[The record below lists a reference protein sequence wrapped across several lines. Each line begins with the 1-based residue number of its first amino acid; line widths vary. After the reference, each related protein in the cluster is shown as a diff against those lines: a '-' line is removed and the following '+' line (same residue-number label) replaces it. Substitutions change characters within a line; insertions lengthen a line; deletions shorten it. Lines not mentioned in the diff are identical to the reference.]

1 MQLEAY
7 SVIIDD
13 EHRVYE
19 FLSEG
24 SRGSIKKV
32 VQFQHLGSH
41 LYNLAFG
48 DWNEPEQ
55 KVDDSVRS
63 NNNDRDKV
71 LATVAS
77 AVIDFMIYH
86 PHAVLFA
93 QGNIPAKTRLYQIG
107 INSNWGEIK
116 ELFAVQGFANGEWQA
131 FEQDKNYEA
140 FALMAKKKT

>member
-1 MQLEAY
+1 MN
-7 SVIIDD
+7 
-13 EHRVYE
+13 

-24 SRGSIKKV
+24 PKSTIKKI

-63 NNNDRDKV
+63 NNNDRDRV
-71 LATVAS
+71 LATIAS
-77 AVIDFMIYH
+77 AVIDFMKHH

-93 QGNIPAKTRLYQIG
+93 QGKYTC
-107 INSNWGEIK
+107 
-116 ELFAVQGFANGEWQA
+116 
-131 FEQDKNYEA
+131 
-140 FALMAKKKT
+140 